1 MQAFNEKLFILTN
14 IFVFS
19 EGEREHMLDKRKK
32 FSHDTDTDVLEHST
46 F

>member
-1 MQAFNEKLFILTN
+1 MFLHFRRE
-14 IFVFS
+14 
-19 EGEREHMLDKRKK
+19 EREHMLDKRKK